1 MLIRDWKSPDGLS
14 ANCNSNKVITKYIL
28 IMSEILRVFYDQK
41 KWVKTLI
48 FTCLKIHLIPRVPVT
63 VLGELKAAAVP
74 HQLFSA

>member
-1 MLIRDWKSPDGLS
+1 
-14 ANCNSNKVITKYIL
+14 
-28 IMSEILRVFYDQK
+28 MSEILRVFYDQK

-63 VLGELKAAAVP
+63 VLGELKAAVVP